1 MLNPLDGLNLSR
13 SQKKSFD
20 ELEKLAG
27 FSPANSDKNKFSQLA
42 GNIVKKIEP
51 KPEAD
56 KKKNAE
62 EDRLWNIHKKFAESF
77 EKNGRA
83 FALFVGDILDIILSG
98 PVQARLVGEM
108 IEVKIA
114 KLRKQCEAE
123 AIEDAVT
130 KKHKVGGKRNSRY
143 DVEIGGEKRIF
154 SRHFL
159 KRKSFLA
166 ALFLDSEEFPSFK
179 KLIKQIDIIC
189 KETKTEAIPAS
200 EEGRKEAI
208 DAIIGELRYEIKPV
222 DIIRFWKLLEADNF
236 AHLDEIFNKTKNLHL
251 VRPAFYEDVD
261 KAYRDGKKLLKLL
274 IEDVRSGFPP
284 NEDKQ
289 EAYEDYLK
297 DILEVYTHH
306 HFVLKHFHQTRPTF
320 SLKDFEMTKEEL
332 QEKIGEMR
340 TDSDK
345 LKEQINRLIV
355 ERDQA
360 KAEARAVKVENDE
373 IKAKIARLDP
383 VEVRKQ
389 LAAAEAKVNSATKEL
404 KETLEEEAILRAEFR
419 KLDEENQE
427 LTAKLRLLNA
437 LPDENVNSVE
447 EALKGKRIVI
457 FGGGGR
463 EQYWPVLKEA
473 GVAEDDFEWYDGF
486 HTISQ
491 ARTSEIVG
499 RCDVAVVMTSYA
511 GHLYLFQVRACIKPE
526 QHLFLI
532 HNSGAGTLRK
542 EIYETFCAK
551 TRK

>member
-13 SQKKSFD
+13 SQKKNFD

-27 FSPANSDKNKFSQLA
+27 FSPNASGNKFSQLA
-42 GNIVKKIEP
+42 GNLVKKSEP
-51 KPEAD
+51 KPEVD
-56 KKKNAE
+56 TKKNAE
-62 EDRLWNIHKKFAESF
+62 EDKFWNIHKKFADAF
-77 EKNGRA
+77 DKNGRA

-108 IEVKIA
+108 IEEKIA
-114 KLRKQCEAE
+114 KIRKQREAE
-123 AIEDAVT
+123 AIEEAVT
-130 KKHKVGGKRNSRY
+130 KKHKVGAKRSSKF

-166 ALFLDSEEFPSFK
+166 ALFLDSDEFASFK
-179 KLIKQIDIIC
+179 KLIKQIDVIC
-189 KETKTEAIPAS
+189 AETETEPIPES
-200 EEGRKEAI
+200 EDGRKEALDKI
-208 DAIIGELRYEIKPV
+208 VGELRYEIKPV
-222 DIIRFWKLLEADNF
+222 DIIRFWKLLNADNF

-251 VRPAFYEDVD
+251 VRPTFYEDVD

-274 IEDVRSGFPP
+274 IEDVQTEFPP
-284 NEDKQ
+284 DEDKQ

-340 TDSDK
+340 TESDK
-345 LKEQINRLIV
+345 LKEQINKLIV

-360 KAEARAVKVENDE
+360 KSEARAAKVENE
-373 IKAKIARLDP
+373 EMKAKVAKLDP
-383 VEVRKQ
+383 TEVRKQ
-389 LAAAEAKVNSATKEL
+389 LAAAEAKVNAANKEL
-404 KETLEEEAILRAEFR
+404 KETLEEEALLNTEFR

-427 LTAKLRLLNA
+427 LMAKLRQLNA

-447 EALKGKRIVI
+447 GALTGKRIVI

-473 GVAEDDFEWYDGF
+473 GIAEADFEWYDGF

-542 EIYETFCAK
+542 EIYETFVAK

>member
-13 SQKKSFD
+13 SQKKNFD

-27 FSPANSDKNKFSQLA
+27 FSPNASSNKFSQLA
-42 GNIVKKIEP
+42 GNLVKKSEP
-51 KPEAD
+51 KPEVD
-56 KKKNAE
+56 TKKNAE
-62 EDRLWNIHKKFAESF
+62 EDKFWNIHKKFADAF
-77 EKNGRA
+77 DKNGRA

-108 IEVKIA
+108 IEEKIA
-114 KLRKQCEAE
+114 KIRKQREAE
-123 AIEDAVT
+123 AIEEAVT
-130 KKHKVGGKRNSRY
+130 KKHKVGAKRSSKF

-166 ALFLDSEEFPSFK
+166 ALFLDSDEFASFK
-179 KLIKQIDIIC
+179 KLIKQIDVIC
-189 KETKTEAIPAS
+189 AETETEPIPES
-200 EEGRKEAI
+200 EDGRKEALDKI
-208 DAIIGELRYEIKPV
+208 VGELRYEIKPV
-222 DIIRFWKLLEADNF
+222 DIIRFWKLLNADNF

-251 VRPAFYEDVD
+251 VRPTFYEDVD

-274 IEDVRSGFPP
+274 IEDVQTEFPP
-284 NEDKQ
+284 DEDKQ

-340 TDSDK
+340 TESDK
-345 LKEQINRLIV
+345 LKEQINKLIV

-360 KAEARAVKVENDE
+360 KSEARAAKVENE
-373 IKAKIARLDP
+373 EMKAKVAKLDP
-383 VEVRKQ
+383 TEVRKQ
-389 LAAAEAKVNSATKEL
+389 LAAAEAKVNAANKEL
-404 KETLEEEAILRAEFR
+404 KETLEEEALLNTEFR

-427 LTAKLRLLNA
+427 LMAKLRQLNA

-447 EALKGKRIVI
+447 GALTGKRIVI

-473 GVAEDDFEWYDGF
+473 GIAEADFEWYDGF

-542 EIYETFCAK
+542 EIYETFVAK

>member
-13 SQKKSFD
+13 SQKKNFD

-27 FSPANSDKNKFSQLA
+27 FSPNASGNKFSQLA
-42 GNIVKKIEP
+42 GNLVKKSEP
-51 KPEAD
+51 KPEVD
-56 KKKNAE
+56 TKKNAE
-62 EDRLWNIHKKFAESF
+62 EDKFWNIHKKFADAF
-77 EKNGRA
+77 DKNGRA

-108 IEVKIA
+108 IEEKIA
-114 KLRKQCEAE
+114 KIRKQREAE
-123 AIEDAVT
+123 AIEEAVT
-130 KKHKVGGKRNSRY
+130 KKHKVGAKRSSKF

-166 ALFLDSEEFPSFK
+166 ALFLDSDEFASFK
-179 KLIKQIDIIC
+179 KLIKQIDVIC
-189 KETKTEAIPAS
+189 AETETEPIPES
-200 EEGRKEAI
+200 EDGRKEALDKI
-208 DAIIGELRYEIKPV
+208 VGELRYEIKPV
-222 DIIRFWKLLEADNF
+222 DIIRFWKLLNADNF
-236 AHLDEIFNKTKNLHL
+236 VYLDEIFNKTKNLHL
-251 VRPAFYEDVD
+251 VRPTFYEDVD

-274 IEDVRSGFPP
+274 IEDVQTEFPP
-284 NEDKQ
+284 DEDKQ

-340 TDSDK
+340 TESDK
-345 LKEQINRLIV
+345 LKEQINKLIV

-360 KAEARAVKVENDE
+360 KSEARAAKVENE
-373 IKAKIARLDP
+373 EMKAKVAKLDP
-383 VEVRKQ
+383 TEVRKQ
-389 LAAAEAKVNSATKEL
+389 LAAAEAKVNAANKEL
-404 KETLEEEAILRAEFR
+404 KETLEEEALLNTEFR

-427 LTAKLRLLNA
+427 LMAKLRQLNA

-447 EALKGKRIVI
+447 GALTGKRIVI

-473 GVAEDDFEWYDGF
+473 GIAEADFEWYDGF

-542 EIYETFCAK
+542 EIYETFVAK

>member
-13 SQKKSFD
+13 RQKNGLD

-27 FSPANSDKNKFSQLA
+27 FSPSKNGGNKFSQLA
-42 GNIVKKIEP
+42 DNLVKKGEP
-51 KPEAD
+51 KVEST
-56 KKKNAE
+56 KQT
-62 EDRLWNIHKKFAESF
+62 EDDRYWNIHKKFAEAY
-77 EKNGRA
+77 ERNGRA
-83 FALFVGDILDIILSG
+83 FALFIGDILDIILSG

-108 IEVKIA
+108 IEKKLA
-114 KLRKQCEAE
+114 KVRKAREVAAMEEASK
-123 AIEDAVT
+123 T
-130 KKHKVGGKRNSRY
+130 KMKVGGKRSSKF

-166 ALFLDSEEFPSFK
+166 ALFLDSDEFASFK
-179 KLIKQIDIIC
+179 KLIKQIDVIC
-189 KETKTEAIPAS
+189 AETETEPIPES
-200 EEGRKEAI
+200 EDGRKEALDKI
-208 DAIIGELRYEIKPV
+208 VGELRYEIKPV
-222 DIIRFWKLLEADNF
+222 DIIRFWKLLNADNF

-251 VRPAFYEDVD
+251 VRPTFYEDVD

-274 IEDVRSGFPP
+274 IEDVQTEFPP
-284 NEDKQ
+284 DEDKQ

-340 TDSDK
+340 TESDK
-345 LKEQINRLIV
+345 LKEQINKLIV

-360 KAEARAVKVENDE
+360 KSEARAAKVENE
-373 IKAKIARLDP
+373 EMKAKVAKLDP
-383 VEVRKQ
+383 TEVRKQ
-389 LAAAEAKVNSATKEL
+389 LAAAEAKVNAANKEL
-404 KETLEEEAILRAEFR
+404 KETLEEEALLNTEFR

-427 LTAKLRLLNA
+427 LMAKLRQLNA

-447 EALKGKRIVI
+447 GALTGKRIVI

-473 GVAEDDFEWYDGF
+473 GIAEADFEWYDGF

-526 QHLFLI
+526 QHLVLI

-542 EIYETFCAK
+542 EIYETFVAK

>member
-13 SQKKSFD
+13 SQKKNFD

-27 FSPANSDKNKFSQLA
+27 FSPNASGNKFSQLA
-42 GNIVKKIEP
+42 GNLVKKSEP
-51 KPEAD
+51 KPEVD
-56 KKKNAE
+56 TKKNAE
-62 EDRLWNIHKKFAESF
+62 EDKFWNIHKKFADAF
-77 EKNGRA
+77 DKNGRA

-108 IEVKIA
+108 IEEKIA
-114 KLRKQCEAE
+114 KIRKQREAE
-123 AIEDAVT
+123 AIEEAVT
-130 KKHKVGGKRNSRY
+130 KKHKVGAKRSSKF

-166 ALFLDSEEFPSFK
+166 ALFLDSDEFASFK
-179 KLIKQIDIIC
+179 KLIKQIDVIC
-189 KETKTEAIPAS
+189 AETETEPIPES
-200 EEGRKEAI
+200 EDGRKEALDKI
-208 DAIIGELRYEIKPV
+208 VGELRYEIKPV
-222 DIIRFWKLLEADNF
+222 DIIRFWKLLNADNF
-236 AHLDEIFNKTKNLHL
+236 VHLDEIFNKTKNLHL
-251 VRPAFYEDVD
+251 VRPTFYEDVD

-274 IEDVRSGFPP
+274 IEDVQTEFPP
-284 NEDKQ
+284 DEDKQ

-340 TDSDK
+340 TESDK
-345 LKEQINRLIV
+345 LKEQINKLIV

-360 KAEARAVKVENDE
+360 KSEARAAKVENE
-373 IKAKIARLDP
+373 EMKAKVAKLDP
-383 VEVRKQ
+383 TEVRKQ
-389 LAAAEAKVNSATKEL
+389 LAAAEAKVNAANKEL
-404 KETLEEEAILRAEFR
+404 KETLEEEALLNTEFR

-427 LTAKLRLLNA
+427 LMAKLRQLNA

-447 EALKGKRIVI
+447 GALTGKRIVI

-473 GVAEDDFEWYDGF
+473 GIAEADFEWYDGF

-542 EIYETFCAK
+542 EIYETFVAK

>member
-13 SQKKSFD
+13 SQKKNFD

-27 FSPANSDKNKFSQLA
+27 FSPNASGNKFSQLA
-42 GNIVKKIEP
+42 GNLVKKSEP
-51 KPEAD
+51 KPEVD
-56 KKKNAE
+56 TKKNAE
-62 EDRLWNIHKKFAESF
+62 EDKFWNIHKKFADAF
-77 EKNGRA
+77 DKNGRA

-108 IEVKIA
+108 IEEKIA
-114 KLRKQCEAE
+114 KIRKQREAE
-123 AIEDAVT
+123 AIEEAVT
-130 KKHKVGGKRNSRY
+130 KKHKVGAKRSSKF

-166 ALFLDSEEFPSFK
+166 ALFLDSDEFASFK
-179 KLIKQIDIIC
+179 KLIKQIDVIC
-189 KETKTEAIPAS
+189 AETETEPIPES
-200 EEGRKEAI
+200 EDGRKEALDKI
-208 DAIIGELRYEIKPV
+208 VGELRYEIKPV
-222 DIIRFWKLLEADNF
+222 DIIRFWKLLNADNF
-236 AHLDEIFNKTKNLHL
+236 VHLDEIFNKTKNLHL
-251 VRPAFYEDVD
+251 VRPTFYEDVD

-274 IEDVRSGFPP
+274 IEDVQTEFPP
-284 NEDKQ
+284 DEDKQ

-340 TDSDK
+340 TESDK
-345 LKEQINRLIV
+345 LKEQINKLIV

-360 KAEARAVKVENDE
+360 KSEARAAKVENE
-373 IKAKIARLDP
+373 EMKAKVAKLDP
-383 VEVRKQ
+383 TEVRKQ
-389 LAAAEAKVNSATKEL
+389 LAAAEAKVNAANKEL
-404 KETLEEEAILRAEFR
+404 KETLEEEALLNTEFR

-427 LTAKLRLLNA
+427 LMAKLRQLNA

-447 EALKGKRIVI
+447 GALTGKRIVI

-473 GVAEDDFEWYDGF
+473 GIAEADFEWYDGF

-511 GHLYLFQVRACIKPE
+511 GHLYLFQVRACIKSE

-542 EIYETFCAK
+542 EIYETFVAK

>member
-13 SQKKSFD
+13 SQKKNFD

-27 FSPANSDKNKFSQLA
+27 FSPNASGNKFSQLA
-42 GNIVKKIEP
+42 GNLVKKSES
-51 KPEAD
+51 KPEVD
-56 KKKNAE
+56 TKKNAE
-62 EDRLWNIHKKFAESF
+62 EDKFWNIHKKFADAF
-77 EKNGRA
+77 DKNGRA

-108 IEVKIA
+108 IEEKIA
-114 KLRKQCEAE
+114 KIRKQREAE
-123 AIEDAVT
+123 AIEEAVT
-130 KKHKVGGKRNSRY
+130 KKHKVGAKRSSKF

-166 ALFLDSEEFPSFK
+166 ALFLDSDEFASFK
-179 KLIKQIDIIC
+179 KLIKQIDVIC
-189 KETKTEAIPAS
+189 AETETEPIPES
-200 EEGRKEAI
+200 EDGRKEALDKI
-208 DAIIGELRYEIKPV
+208 VGELRYEIKPV
-222 DIIRFWKLLEADNF
+222 DIIRFWKLLNADNF
-236 AHLDEIFNKTKNLHL
+236 VHLDEIFNKTKNLHL
-251 VRPAFYEDVD
+251 VRPTFYEDVD

-274 IEDVRSGFPP
+274 IEDVQTEFPP
-284 NEDKQ
+284 DEDKQ

-340 TDSDK
+340 TESDK
-345 LKEQINRLIV
+345 LKEQINKLIV

-360 KAEARAVKVENDE
+360 KSEARAAKVENE
-373 IKAKIARLDP
+373 EMKAKVAKLDP
-383 VEVRKQ
+383 TEVRKQ
-389 LAAAEAKVNSATKEL
+389 LAAAEAKVNAANKEL
-404 KETLEEEAILRAEFR
+404 KETLEEEALLNTEFR

-427 LTAKLRLLNA
+427 LMAKLRQLNA

-447 EALKGKRIVI
+447 GALTGKRIVI

-473 GVAEDDFEWYDGF
+473 GIAEADFEWYDGF

-542 EIYETFCAK
+542 EIYETFVAK

>member
-13 SQKKSFD
+13 SQKKNFD

-27 FSPANSDKNKFSQLA
+27 FSPNASGNKFSQLA
-42 GNIVKKIEP
+42 GNLVKKSEP
-51 KPEAD
+51 KPEVD
-56 KKKNAE
+56 TKKNAE
-62 EDRLWNIHKKFAESF
+62 EDKFWNIHKKFADAF
-77 EKNGRA
+77 DKNGRA

-108 IEVKIA
+108 IEEKIA
-114 KLRKQCEAE
+114 KIRKQREAE
-123 AIEDAVT
+123 AIEEAVT
-130 KKHKVGGKRNSRY
+130 KKHKVGAKRSSKF

-166 ALFLDSEEFPSFK
+166 ALFLDSDEFASFK
-179 KLIKQIDIIC
+179 KLIKQIDVIC
-189 KETKTEAIPAS
+189 AETETEPIPES
-200 EEGRKEAI
+200 EDGRKEALDKI
-208 DAIIGELRYEIKPV
+208 VGELRYEIKPV
-222 DIIRFWKLLEADNF
+222 DIIRFWKLLNADNF

-251 VRPAFYEDVD
+251 VRPTFYEDVD

-274 IEDVRSGFPP
+274 IEDVQTEFPP
-284 NEDKQ
+284 DEDKQ

-340 TDSDK
+340 TESDK
-345 LKEQINRLIV
+345 LKEQINKLIV

-360 KAEARAVKVENDE
+360 KSEARAAKVENE
-373 IKAKIARLDP
+373 EMKAKVAKLDP
-383 VEVRKQ
+383 TEVRKQ
-389 LAAAEAKVNSATKEL
+389 LAAAEAKVNAANKEL
-404 KETLEEEAILRAEFR
+404 KETLEEEALLNTEFR

-427 LTAKLRLLNA
+427 LMAKLRQLNA

-447 EALKGKRIVI
+447 GALTGKRIVI

-473 GVAEDDFEWYDGF
+473 GIAEADFEWYDGF

-526 QHLFLI
+526 QYLFLI

-542 EIYETFCAK
+542 EIYDTFVAK

>member
-13 SQKKSFD
+13 SQKKNFD

-27 FSPANSDKNKFSQLA
+27 FSPNASGNKFSQLA
-42 GNIVKKIEP
+42 GNLVKKSEP
-51 KPEAD
+51 KPEVDA
-56 KKKNAE
+56 KKNAE
-62 EDRLWNIHKKFAESF
+62 EDKFWNIHKKFADAF
-77 EKNGRA
+77 DKNGRA

-108 IEVKIA
+108 IEEKIA
-114 KLRKQCEAE
+114 KIRKQREAE
-123 AIEDAVT
+123 AIEEAVT
-130 KKHKVGGKRNSRY
+130 KKHKVGAKRSSKF

-166 ALFLDSEEFPSFK
+166 ALFLDSDEFASFK
-179 KLIKQIDIIC
+179 KLIKQIDVIC
-189 KETKTEAIPAS
+189 AETETEPIPES
-200 EEGRKEAI
+200 EDGRKEALDKI
-208 DAIIGELRYEIKPV
+208 VGELRYEIKPV
-222 DIIRFWKLLEADNF
+222 DIIRFWKLLNADNF

-251 VRPAFYEDVD
+251 VRPTFYEDVD

-274 IEDVRSGFPP
+274 IEDVQTEFPP
-284 NEDKQ
+284 DEDKQ

-340 TDSDK
+340 TESDK
-345 LKEQINRLIV
+345 LKEQINKLIV

-360 KAEARAVKVENDE
+360 KSEARAAKVENE
-373 IKAKIARLDP
+373 EMKAKVAKLDP
-383 VEVRKQ
+383 TEVRKQ
-389 LAAAEAKVNSATKEL
+389 LAAAEAKVNAANKEL
-404 KETLEEEAILRAEFR
+404 KETLEEEALLNTEFR

-427 LTAKLRLLNA
+427 LMAKLRQLNA

-447 EALKGKRIVI
+447 GALTGKRIVI

-473 GVAEDDFEWYDGF
+473 GIAEADFEWYDGF

-542 EIYETFCAK
+542 EIYETFVAK